1 LWWEISIVLA
11 LSVGR
16 SALSSV
22 LALVQALT
30 RDQALADQSTSLNP
44 GANAAQFWDVL
55 NQFLAQFFA
64 FAPIALAI
72 YLLWERDLGV
82 PSHRLGF
89 PGSRAGSGCG
99 RAARR
104 RHRHPGSRPLRR
116 RSRAGITVQV
126 DAAPLDSSWWTIP
139 LLLLAAVRAASEEV
153 IFIGY
158 LFDRLRRLGWG
169 TWTIILSTAAL
180 RGAYHAYQGWG
191 PIAGNIVMGI
201 VFGWV
206 YQRWGRVMPLVIAHT
221 SSTSPSSAIRSPPP
235 GGPAS
240 SPDPPLRSRAGHRPA
255 RTDHRPVRETRGAPT
270 RAAHRC
276 FGARTV
282 SRGRARV
289 PPHIERRWR
298 LPRKAVSSGG
308 GSSSPGAMATC
319 QPRSLRQMSESAR
332 CR

>member
-1 LWWEISIVLA
+1 MLA

-16 SALSSV
+16 SAVSSV

-44 GANAAQFWDVL
+44 GANAAQLWEVL

-72 YLLWERDLGV
+72 YLLWEPGLSAFRRIGLDFRLFGRDLGAGALFV
-82 PSHRLGF
+82 AVIGIPGLGLYV
-89 PGSRAGSGCG
+89 AG
-99 RAARR
+99 RA
-104 RHRHPGSRPLRR
+104 L
-116 RSRAGITVQV
+116 GITVQV

-139 LLLLAAVRAASEEV
+139 LLLLAAVRAGLTEEV

-191 PIAGNIVMGI
+191 PIAGNIAMGI

-221 SSTSPSSAIRSPPP
+221 LIDVIAFVGYPLAAAWW
-235 GGPAS
+235 PAVF
-240 SPDPPLRSRAGHRPA
+240 A
-255 RTDHRPVRETRGAPT
+255 
-270 RAAHRC
+270 
-276 FGARTV
+276 
-282 SRGRARV
+282 
-289 PPHIERRWR
+289 
-298 LPRKAVSSGG
+298 
-308 GSSSPGAMATC
+308 
-319 QPRSLRQMSESAR
+319 
-332 CR
+332 

>member
-1 LWWEISIVLA
+1 MLA

-16 SALSSV
+16 SAVSSV

-55 NQFLAQFFA
+55 NQCLAQFFA

-72 YLLWERDLGV
+72 YLLWEPGLSAFRRIGLDFRLFGRDLGAGALLV
-82 PSHRLGF
+82 AVIGIPGLGLYV
-89 PGSRAGSGCG
+89 AG
-99 RAARR
+99 RA
-104 RHRHPGSRPLRR
+104 L
-116 RSRAGITVQV
+116 GITVQV

-139 LLLLAAVRAASEEV
+139 LLLLAAVRAGLTEEV

-191 PIAGNIVMGI
+191 PIAGNIAMGI

-221 SSTSPSSAIRSPPP
+221 LIDVIAFVGYPLAAAWWP
-235 GGPAS
+235 GVFA
-240 SPDPPLRSRAGHRPA
+240 
-255 RTDHRPVRETRGAPT
+255 
-270 RAAHRC
+270 
-276 FGARTV
+276 
-282 SRGRARV
+282 
-289 PPHIERRWR
+289 
-298 LPRKAVSSGG
+298 
-308 GSSSPGAMATC
+308 
-319 QPRSLRQMSESAR
+319 
-332 CR
+332 